1 MRSVKRRHMRGIC
14 LSLCVCLCAL
24 PLLEAL
30 AADTAAPL
38 PTPTPMPAG
47 DMLTTSESGAPSVG
61 ENPPTVPPAPTAV
74 PSVVPSVQPTAVPTA
89 VPEVSE
95 VPTVT
100 PGPEASGV
108 PTATPGPEVSEV
120 PTATPGPEVS
130 EVPTATPGPEA
141 SGTPTASPAPSPMP
155 TFVPVPTP
163 PVVTALP
170 TAGTDPVWDESQCDH
185 MNEHCERAPKCT
197 VPGCRHIGINEVG
210 DVVALCG
217 LGQWLM
223 EVGSGPEG
231 GITTLAATEPIEME
245 LIDGENILY
254 RSGSYHLTGGGE
266 NATLY
271 IRDNMVLS
279 IELDNVQLLTLR
291 VSQKAVV
298 TIGFQGYTTIQTLTA
313 PDAAVK
319 LSGSGCL
326 TVANNLNYG
335 VLNVERGNVRLP
347 SGASSDNGRGPV
359 VFEAPGAEQVY
370 VDGKFFT
377 YVKTGSDGKVTL
389 WLPAPSEGGSY
400 WGRMNG
406 NTLEVSSLA
415 EPPTEDDKVDLSVA
429 EPFQAEAGKNYTL
442 YATDPADQDREINGA
457 AGASFVLA
465 GAGTEGSAPTFQG
478 GGGTL
483 YVSGDNYLNALSGPY
498 AISGTGRLHVGTL
511 SGAGLTAQGGLTLRA
526 AGGDA
531 PPAWTAV
538 QVSGGEMA
546 LDLTA
551 EHNGGA
557 VPVLFFTG
565 NPQIAYSPLPAA
577 AAGYHYEGTVQ
588 GSKLLLAAVEDEEG
602 ASVTLG
608 ASDHTFDTPGNYRII
623 SEGGTSG
630 KIIVADG
637 VNVKLTLAGT
647 FTSGDLRIG
656 AGASVTL
663 ALQGA
668 NAVGALVLGDGAT
681 LSVSGTGALDAASAS
696 GSGTVSIGETTNLS
710 LSSGGALPGSA
721 LQPTVIAVTDDQNAP
736 MARTHIVLKL
746 GNQEPFNVTTG
757 RNGTVTLWRT
767 QTLSGTDVVV
777 LSDQNTYAA
786 VINGGTASPDALPI
800 ISNVKASPYGS
811 ITFETDTGNTLGVQ
825 YIVSDKEEEM
835 ADTWVPT
842 AGIALLRGGECT
854 IPGLKDGDV
863 VTFRAF
869 ACAQAGVT
877 LSGDTASAFA
887 FSEKVVFTVKEERQP
902 LVIADQERT
911 YNGKAFQLNKK
922 LYPESATVSYF
933 QDGELM
939 EHAPVKVGEYIAR
952 VTVPAGDTQYLPG
965 SYDVRMTIKRI
976 VVLIYP
982 EAASK
987 QKGQED
993 PEFFYEY
1000 DESVMLEDDEVTGSL
1015 SRVPGETYGNYPY
1028 LAGSLSAPDY
1038 YELVIAPDSP
1048 LFFIDWNIHHYL
1060 PYDPL
1065 ARIDPVYDELRFSSG
1080 KTLRTQI
1087 RTIDV
1092 LKVGDTYYGTP
1103 VTDLIDG
1110 RERPATP
1117 TLRLRGG
1124 YDSALLILNAEPELN
1139 ADGGYATD
1147 LDGNKL
1153 VRGRRL
1159 TISYSM
1165 LNNLARQN
1173 VDYIAFGLDGVM
1185 ALVDLEELRSG
1196 KAVAELMEQEGIS
1209 KSSATRFQVDLE
1221 PVTADTQLAQSEAGA
1236 EEAIL
1241 AGNKLMRVSVRVT
1254 NGSRRVDIAPVLKNA
1269 SVLFDASGLL
1279 EDDLVAQEAAGDV
1292 TETVAGKPVDASGN
1306 EQDQRMQA
1314 AVAAAKG
1321 EAEAD
1326 EELLD
1331 LTLQMLNDHIRLN
1344 STTLLRFDSGEK
1356 TLDTT
1361 AVVPYTA
1368 SESNRAMF
1376 RAMMRTRPYLT
1387 TALTKSG
1394 LYGLRDQAQ

>member
-1 MRSVKRRHMRGIC
+1 MRTVKKRHMRIAC
-14 LSLCVCLCAL
+14 LCLCACLCAL
-24 PLLEAL
+24 PLLEA
-30 AADTAAPL
+30 AAGDTAAPL
-38 PTPTPMPAG
+38 PTPTPLPAG
-47 DMLTTSESGAPSVG
+47 DLVTQSESGASGTGTPADPSVSTPEPSVTPTVTPTEVPQTSEEPAPTPVSETTAVPADTPKPTASDAPG
-61 ENPPTVPPAPTAV
+61 TSPEVSATPTVSPTASALPTVVPAPTPEADTPPAITVPPA
-74 PSVVPSVQPTAVPTA
+74 
-89 VPEVSE
+89 E
-95 VPTVT
+95 
-100 PGPEASGV
+100 GG
-108 PTATPGPEVSEV
+108 
-120 PTATPGPEVS
+120 
-130 EVPTATPGPEA
+130 
-141 SGTPTASPAPSPMP
+141 
-155 TFVPVPTP
+155 
-163 PVVTALP
+163 
-170 TAGTDPVWDESQCDH
+170 DPVWDESQCDH

-197 VPGCRHIGINEVG
+197 VPGCRHIGVNESG

-223 EVGSGPEG
+223 EVGSDTTD
-231 GITTLAATEPIEME
+231 GIMTLAATAPIEME
-245 LIDGENILY
+245 LVDGENILY

-279 IELDNVQLLTLR
+279 IELDGVQLLTLR
-291 VSQKAVV
+291 VSQKSVV
-298 TIGFQGYTTIQTLTA
+298 TIGFQGFTTIQTLTA

-347 SGASSDNGRGPV
+347 SGASSDNGRRPV
-359 VFEAPGAEQVY
+359 VFDAPGAEQAY

-389 WLPAPSEGGSY
+389 WLPVLGEGASY

-415 EPPTEDDKVDLSVA
+415 EPPAEGDKVDLSVTDPFTA
-429 EPFQAEAGKNYTL
+429 EEGKSYTL
-442 YATDPADQDREINGA
+442 YASDPAKQGRLINGA
-457 AGASFVLA
+457 AGASFTLA
-465 GAGTEGSAPTFQG
+465 GVGAEGSVPTFQG
-478 GGGTL
+478 DGGTL
-483 YVSGDNYLNALSGPY
+483 YVSGTSYLAELSGPY
-498 AISGTGRLHVGTL
+498 ALSGTGRLHVGTL
-511 SGAGLTAQGGLTLRA
+511 SAPNLTAQGGLTIRA
-526 AGGDA
+526 DTGDA
-531 PPAWTAV
+531 PTAWTKV
-538 QVSGGEMA
+538 PVSSGEMT

-551 EHNGGA
+551 EYNGAA
-557 VPVLFFTG
+557 VPALFFGTD
-565 NPQIAYSPLPAA
+565 PQTVYAPLPAA
-577 AAGYHYEGTVQ
+577 ATGYHYEGTVK
-588 GSKLLLAAVEDEEG
+588 GGKLLVEAVENEQGELINLD
-602 ASVTLG
+602 ASG
-608 ASDHTFDTPGNYRII
+608 HTFNAAGNYRVV

-630 KIIVADG
+630 QIVVADG
-637 VNVKLTLAGT
+637 VSVKLTLAGT

-656 AGASVTL
+656 ADASVTL
-663 ALQGA
+663 VLQGA
-668 NAVGALVLGDGAT
+668 NAVGPVVVGDGAT
-681 LSVSGTGALDAASAS
+681 LSLSGTGALDAASIS
-696 GSGTVSIGETTNLS
+696 GGGTVSIAETTNLS
-710 LSSGGALPGSA
+710 LSSGTALPGSA

-736 MARTHIVLKL
+736 MARAQIVLKL

-757 RNGTVTLWRT
+757 RNGTVTLWRA
-767 QTLSGTDVVV
+767 QALSGTDVVV
-777 LSDQNTYAA
+777 LSDQDTYAA
-786 VINGGTASPDALPI
+786 VINGGTASPDALPVI
-800 ISNVKASPYGS
+800 RNVRAAPYGS

-835 ADTWVPT
+835 ADTWEPT
-842 AGIALLRGGECT
+842 AGVVLMRGGECT

-887 FSEKVVFTVKEERQP
+887 FSEKVVFTVREERQP

-911 YNGKAFQLNKK
+911 YNGKAFQLSKK
-922 LYPESATVSYF
+922 LYPESASVSYF
-933 QDGELM
+933 QDGELLKS
-939 EHAPVKVGEYIAR
+939 APVKVGEYIAR
-952 VTVPAGDTQYLPG
+952 VTVPAGDAQYLPG

-987 QKGQED
+987 QKGQDD

-1015 SRVPGETYGNYPY
+1015 SRVQGETYGNYPY

-1080 KTLRTQI
+1080 KILRTQI

-1185 ALVDLEELRSG
+1185 ALIDLEELRSG
-1196 KAVAELMEQEGIS
+1196 EAVAGLMKQEGIS
-1209 KSSATRFQVDLE
+1209 KTSGTRFQVDLE

-1236 EEAIL
+1236 QEAARL
-1241 AGNKLMRVSVRVT
+1241 GEKLMRVSVKVSS
-1254 NGSRRVDIAPVLKNA
+1254 GSRRVDIAPVLKNA
-1269 SVLFDASGLL
+1269 SVLFDASALL
-1279 EDDLVAQEAAGDV
+1279 ESDLAPAQSGGDV
-1292 TETVAGKPVDASGN
+1292 TETVAGKPVNAAADA
-1306 EQDQRMQA
+1306 QDERMQA

-1331 LTLQMLNDHIRLN
+1331 LTLEMLNDHIRMN
-1344 STTLLRFDSGEK
+1344 NTTLLRYDDGK
-1356 TLDTT
+1356 KALDTT

-1368 SESNRAMF
+1368 SESNLVMF

-1387 TALTKSG
+1387 ASLSKSG
-1394 LYGLRDQAQ
+1394 LYGLGEQAQ